1 VTRLLPECATLAS
14 VTPLLLLY
22 GSTDWSWVAGPV
34 AALAIWALDLCRRV
48 PTEAA
53 PAPLPF
59 AEPEPVD

>member
-1 VTRLLPECATLAS
+1 MTRVLPEFATLAS

-34 AALAIWALDLCRRV
+34 AALAIWALDLWRRV

-53 PAPLPF
+53 PSPLLL